1 MLQFEIIGAD
11 SENYFLMAF
20 DEEKDMSKGVF
31 FYKIPISYFDE
42 YLSSGEAG
50 IDKLIDIELC
60 IESMYKL
67 LIAGG
72 FLRQIDKDDF
82 ANINIQFGGGI
93 DEIINR

>member
-1 MLQFEIIGAD
+1 
-11 SENYFLMAF
+11 
-20 DEEKDMSKGVF
+20 
-31 FYKIPISYFDE
+31 
-42 YLSSGEAG
+42 
-50 IDKLIDIELC
+50 
-60 IESMYKL
+60 MYKL